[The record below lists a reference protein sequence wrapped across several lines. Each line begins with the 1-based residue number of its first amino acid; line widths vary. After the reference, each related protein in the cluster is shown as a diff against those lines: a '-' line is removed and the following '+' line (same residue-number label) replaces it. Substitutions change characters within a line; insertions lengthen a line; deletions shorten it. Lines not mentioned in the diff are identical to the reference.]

1 MGEVKGGAVEI
12 RTIAQ
17 DAVTAVIEHLKGK
30 GKQARNDMMAA
41 MEGAVAGA
49 SDST

>member
-12 RTIAQ
+12 RSIAQ

-30 GKQARNDMMAA
+30 
-41 MEGAVAGA
+41 EPE
-49 SDST
+49 TI